1 MEVSSSSNQFMTSC
15 LISRWRTTSQR
26 QPVNRMAIL
35 GSNPGNLDGETIYGI
50 LVSLAGDDVAG
61 AGGRRLGA
69 AEVTNHLA
77 PEPESLM
84 VALDMKA
91 EHMVA

>member
-26 QPVNRMAIL
+26 QPVSRMAIL
-35 GSNPGNLDGETIYGI
+35 GSKSGNLDGETIYGI
-50 LVSLAGDDVAG
+50 LVRLAGDDVAG

-69 AEVTNHLA
+69 AAVTNHLG
-77 PEPESLM
+77 PEPDSLM

-91 EHMVA
+91 EKMVA